1 LYKPETYGEEKRKAA
16 QYTLYTVLFRVLQLL
31 APITPHVTEEIY
43 QTLYAEHE
51 GARSVNLSSWPA
63 VDEKRLDE
71 EAEKRGD
78 VIAAVIDEI
87 RREKSEKH
95 MPLNASVK
103 RLTVYAEGKDFA
115 ASLMDGKED
124 IAGTCKVQY
133 FEILLKK
140 GEGREVK
147 PLGKIR
153 FVAEY

>member
-1 LYKPETYGEEKRKAA
+1 M
-16 QYTLYTVLFRVLQLL
+16 
-31 APITPHVTEEIY
+31 
-43 QTLYAEHE
+43 
-51 GARSVNLSSWPA
+51 
-63 VDEKRLDE
+63 DE

-78 VIAAVIDEI
+78 IVAAVIDEV
-87 RREKSEKH
+87 RREKSERH
-95 MPLNASVK
+95 MPLNAPIK
-103 RLTVYAEGKDFA
+103 RLTVYAEEKDLA
-115 ASLMDGKED
+115 ASVMDGKDD